1 MLMEKT
7 KNQMINEEIMQPKQN
22 YKNDNEVRIA
32 VLETSQTY
40 INKTLER
47 IERTLVKMD
56 DKIDNRF
63 FWLLGT
69 IGAITLLIMGTM
81 AKGFHWIGG

>member
-1 MLMEKT
+1 MLMEKPLKIKT
-7 KNQMINEEIMQPKQN
+7 EDYMQHKQN
-22 YKNDNEVRIA
+22 HRNDNEVKIA
-32 VLETSQTY
+32 VLETSVTY

-69 IGAITLLIMGTM
+69 IGAITLLLMGTM
-81 AKGFHWIGG
+81 AKGFHWIGV